1 MRVELH
7 MYEDTCIRT
16 ADKGI
21 LWGNFVRYEDRS
33 TSPIS
38 RDERYN
44 NQFMITTK
52 IQIETY
58 SDYVG
63 HPELTFIAEKAK
75 NGEST
80 GERLFTSSAVL
91 RIGGE
96 SESYTSAYIC
106 TQLRAFLADLL
117 GTTSKVN
124 AFAETLTPDYSDID
138 YNCSYFFIF
147 KFCEVIAKR
156 VVREYRKKLRE
167 FEKAHPEISEEE
179 EESA

>member
-7 MYEDTCIRT
+7 LYEDTCIGT
-16 ADKGI
+16 ANKGI
-21 LWGNFVRYEDRS
+21 LWGNFVRYDDNS
-33 TSPIS
+33 TSPLS
-38 RDERYN
+38 RDERYK

-52 IQIETY
+52 IGIETY

-63 HPELTFIAEKAK
+63 FPELTFIAEKAK

-106 TQLRAFLADLL
+106 TQLRAFLTDLL
-117 GTTSKVN
+117 ASTSGVN
-124 AFAETLTPDYSDID
+124 AFAETLTPDYSDIG
-138 YNCSYFFIF
+138 YQCSYFFIF

-156 VVREYRKKLRE
+156 VMREYYKKLRE
-167 FEKAHPEISEEE
+167 FEKMHPEISEEE
-179 EESA
+179 SA